1 MLSKLGLF
9 GILILICLVL
19 SNFYANNVQT
29 QSTVTENIE
38 EIFTAFFREIIE
50 LNPEF
55 ASQLGVTEKM
65 GVKYAKDALTDV
77 SEQAIN
83 HEIDVCRKYQSLLKT
98 YDPNIL
104 DSSQHLARDILF
116 WHIDDQLTGEKFRY
130 HQYIINPM
138 FGVHNSLT
146 TLMTEYHTIE
156 SIQDAQDYISRLEK
170 YATKFDQ
177 LLEGLRI
184 RKEKGIIPPM
194 HIIETADKEMSDFI
208 AVDAKANVLYTS
220 FRDRFSKVENVD
232 VFKKIELNEKVE
244 SNIKNFVYPSYKKF
258 MDHLKNLKAMANEDA
273 GAWKLPDGDA
283 YYQYCLR
290 SQTTTSLTPEEVHK
304 LGLKEVRCIQN
315 EAKKILKS
323 LGIAE
328 REVFGAMMNGY
339 WQKVAIEKGNQFYYP
354 NIERAKKQVLEDY
367 QKIIDDLEAKL
378 PDFFLLIP
386 KTQVMVK
393 PIPKFKESTM
403 GAHYSPASLDGKR
416 QGIFYVNLVNPP
428 FKPGMKTLTY
438 HEAIPGHHFQI
449 AIQQESPENRL
460 FRHLVYFTAY
470 IEGWALY
477 AEKLGME
484 NGWFDDPYTKL
495 GYLNSEL
502 FRAVRLVVDTGI
514 HYKRWTRDQ
523 AYDYMVQNLGWGS
536 YREIDRYIVWPGQ
549 ACAYKIGE
557 LKLLELRK
565 LAKKKLGK
573 KFDIK
578 EFHRSVLEHGS
589 VPLDILERLVIK
601 YIETNK
607 I

>member
-1 MLSKLGLF
+1 MPSKLRLF
-9 GILILICLVL
+9 GIIILISLVL
-19 SNFYANNVQT
+19 PRFYVNNVQT
-29 QSTVTENIE
+29 LSTATENIE
-38 EIFTAFFREIIE
+38 EIFTAFFREIIK

-83 HEIDVCRKYQSLLKT
+83 HETDVYRRYQSLLKS
-98 YDPNIL
+98 YDPNL
-104 DSSQHLARDILF
+104 LTASQRLARDILL
-116 WHIDDQLTGEKFRY
+116 WHIEDQLASEKFRH

-146 TLMTEYHTIE
+146 TLMTEYHTIK
-156 SIQDAQDYISRLEK
+156 SIRDAQDYISRLEK

-177 LLEGLRI
+177 LLEGLSI
-184 RKEKGIIPPM
+184 RKEQGIIPPKY
-194 HIIETADKEMSDFI
+194 IIETAEQEMSDFI
-208 AVDAKANVLYTS
+208 TMDARANVLYTA
-220 FRDRFSKVENVD
+220 FRERFSQVENVD
-232 VFKKIELNEKVE
+232 VFKRIELNEKVE
-244 SNIKNFVYPSYKKF
+244 NNIKNFVYPSYEKF
-258 MDHLKNLKAMANEDA
+258 IDHLKNLKTVATEDA

-283 YYQYCLR
+283 YYQNCLR
-290 SQTTTSLTPEEVHK
+290 SHTTTGLTPNEVHK
-304 LGLKEVRCIQN
+304 LGLMEVRRIQN

-328 REVFGAMMNGY
+328 REVFGAMMNDY
-339 WQKVAIEKGNQFYYP
+339 WRKVGIEKGKEFYYS
-354 NIERAKKQVLEDY
+354 NTEQAKKQVLDDY

-378 PDFFLLIP
+378 PDFFSSIP

-393 PIPKFKESTM
+393 PIPEFKESTM

-484 NGWFDDPYTKL
+484 NGWFDDPYSKL

-557 LKLLELRK
+557 LKLLEFK
-565 LAKKKLGK
+565 ELAKKKLGK

-578 EFHRSVLEHGS
+578 EFHRAVLEHGS
-589 VPLDILERLVIK
+589 VPLDVLERLVIK
-601 YIETNK
+601 YIEINK
-607 I
+607 N

>member
-1 MLSKLGLF
+1 MLSKLRLF

-19 SNFYANNVQT
+19 THCYVNTVQP
-29 QSTVTENIE
+29 QSTTTGNIE

-55 ASQLGVTEKM
+55 ASQLGVTEEM
-65 GVKYAKDALTDV
+65 GVKYAKDGLTDV
-77 SEQAIN
+77 SEQAIS
-83 HEIDVCRKYQSLLKT
+83 HENNVYRKYQSILES
-98 YDPNIL
+98 YDPNL
-104 DSSQHLARDILF
+104 LTASQRLARDILM
-116 WHIDDQLTGEKFRY
+116 WHIEDQLAGEKFRY

-156 SIQDAQDYISRLEK
+156 SIKDALDYISRLEK
-170 YATKFDQ
+170 YTTKFDQ
-177 LLEGLRI
+177 LLKGLSI
-184 RKEKGIIPPM
+184 RKEKGIFPPKY
-194 HIIETADKEMSDFI
+194 IIETAEQEMSDFI
-208 AVDAKANVLYTS
+208 AVDAKANVLYTA
-220 FRDRFSKVENVD
+220 FRERFSQVENVD
-232 VFKKIELNEKVE
+232 VFKRIELNEKVE
-244 SNIKNFVYPSYKKF
+244 SSIKNFVYPSYKKF
-258 MDHLKNLKAMANEDA
+258 IDHLKNLKAMATEDA
-273 GAWKLPDGDA
+273 GAWKLPDGEA

-290 SQTTTSLTPEEVHK
+290 FHTTTSFSPDEIHK
-304 LGLKEVRCIQN
+304 MGFKEVRRIQN
-315 EAKKILKS
+315 QAKKILKS
-323 LGIAE
+323 LGIAKK
-328 REVFGAMMNGY
+328 EVFGAMMNEY
-339 WQKVAIEKGNQFYYP
+339 WQKVGIEKGREFYYP
-354 NIERAKKQVLEDY
+354 NTERAKKQVLEDY

-378 PDFFLLIP
+378 PDFFLLVP
-386 KTQVMVK
+386 KTRVMVK
-393 PIPKFKESTM
+393 PIPEFKASTM
-403 GAHYSPASLDGKR
+403 GAHYSPASMDGKR

-477 AEKLGME
+477 AEQLGME
-484 NGWFDDPYTKL
+484 NGWFDDPYSKL

-523 AYDYMVQNLGWGS
+523 AYKYMVQNLGWGS
-536 YREIDRYIVWPGQ
+536 YREIDRYVVWPGQ

-557 LKLLELRK
+557 LKLLEFRE

-578 EFHRSVLEHGS
+578 EFHRAVLEHGS
-589 VPLDILERLVIK
+589 VPLDILERLVVE
-601 YIETNK
+601 YIQND
-607 I
+607 